1 MDCVE
6 MKCQVAYSHISFLF
20 DLREFPKS
28 DEMTRWGD
36 EKHQLLPSGFLLLYV
51 FFMVSI
57 WQLLN
62 GDLRDT
68 HLSCLIRDYK
78 WVFSKYFIK
87 TRFQVIE
94 KYCTQALMASAL
106 QKYYREIGGNE

>member
-1 MDCVE
+1 MDCAE
-6 MKCQVAYSHISFLF
+6 MKCQVSYSHTSFLF

-28 DEMTRWGD
+28 DEMPRWGD
-36 EKHQLLPSGFLLLYV
+36 EKRQLLSGSFLLLYV
-51 FFMVSI
+51 FFMVSL

-62 GDLRDT
+62 GGLRDIR
-68 HLSCLIRDYK
+68 LSCLIRDYK

-94 KYCTQALMASAL
+94 K
-106 QKYYREIGGNE
+106 KY